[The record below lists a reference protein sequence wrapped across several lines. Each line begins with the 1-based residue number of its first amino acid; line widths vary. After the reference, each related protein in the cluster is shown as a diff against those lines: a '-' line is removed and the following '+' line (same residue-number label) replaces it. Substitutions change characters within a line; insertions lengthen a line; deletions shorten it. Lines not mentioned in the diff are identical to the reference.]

1 MNDDEVEDL
10 YMNEWLEF
18 AIVLLIT
25 LVSVAA
31 LAFLLGYLL

>member
-1 MNDDEVEDL
+1 MSDDDEQ
-10 YMNEWLEF
+10 YMMHEWLQF

-25 LVSVAA
+25 MVSVAA